1 MPELIAVAIL
11 ALVLGGLVG
20 WLAARRKA
28 DGLAA
33 ELAAAKAQ
41 AAEVQPLRSARD
53 AAERER
59 SDALQALA
67 ELRGRAADLDVIR
80 AARDAV
86 EAERNAAL
94 RELAE
99 LRARAQ
105 EREAAYAQTLEAL
118 GQARE
123 QINTQFGEAA
133 ARALEVAQRQ
143 FLERAEAR
151 FRQSEESSGQ
161 TLKALL
167 DPVHQ
172 RLQRY
177 EEGVRKVEDER
188 RDAFGELKGQIEAM
202 RIGQERVSGEAA
214 KLVNALRNAPK
225 ARGRWGE
232 QQLRNVLESCG
243 LSEHADF
250 QTEVS
255 VADGEGGRLRP
266 DAIVRVPGGK
276 ALVIDAKVS
285 LNDYQD
291 AFGAVDEVER
301 LAGLSRHA
309 AAMRAH
315 VNGLGNKSYWNQ
327 FDDAPD
333 YVIMF
338 VPGEHFLSAALE
350 HDPTLWDFAFDKR
363 VLLATPTN
371 LIAIARTVAAVWR
384 QEKLAQEARQIGALG
399 KELYARL
406 AVMGGHVS
414 KLGKNLDTAMT
425 AYNAFVGSLES
436 QVLTSARRFE
446 ALNIDTG
453 GKSIEQP
460 PIGEQAV
467 RPLTKLMP
475 VAELTEAGDGAE
487 VS

>member
-1 MPELIAVAIL
+1 MPELIAVALL
-11 ALVLGGLVG
+11 ALLLGGVVG
-20 WLAARRKA
+20 WLAGRRKA

-33 ELAAAKAQ
+33 ELATATTRAG
-41 AAEVQPLRSARD
+41 EVEPLRAARD
-53 AAERER
+53 AAERDRNE
-59 SDALQALA
+59 ALQALA

-86 EAERNAAL
+86 EAERNAAH

-105 EREAAYAQTLEAL
+105 ERETAYAQTLEAL

-123 QINTQFGEAA
+123 QINAQFGEAA

-151 FRQSEESSGQ
+151 FRQSEEASGQ

-255 VADGEGGRLRP
+255 VDDGEGGRLRP

-291 AFGAVDEVER
+291 AFGAVDEAER
-301 LAGLSRHA
+301 QLGLSRHA

-327 FDDAPD
+327 FEDAPD

-350 HDPTLWDFAFDKR
+350 NDPTLWDFAFDKR

-453 GKSIEQP
+453 GKSIDSP

-467 RPLTKLMP
+467 RPLTKLLP
-475 VAELTEAGDGAE
+475 VADLAEAETE
-487 VS
+487 

>member
-1 MPELIAVAIL
+1 MPELIAVALL
-11 ALVLGGLVG
+11 ALLLGGVVG
-20 WLAARRKA
+20 WMAARRKA
-28 DGLAA
+28 DSLAA
-33 ELAAAKAQ
+33 ELATATTR
-41 AAEVQPLRSARD
+41 AAEVEPLRAARD
-53 AAERER
+53 AAERDR
-59 SDALQALA
+59 SEALQALA

-86 EAERNAAL
+86 ETERNAAH

-105 EREAAYAQTLEAL
+105 ERETAYAQTLEAL

-123 QINTQFGEAA
+123 QINAQFGEAA

-151 FRQSEESSGQ
+151 FRQSEEASGQ

-255 VADGEGGRLRP
+255 VDDGEGGRLRP

-291 AFGAVDEVER
+291 AFGAVDEPER
-301 LAGLSRHA
+301 QLGLARHA

-327 FDDAPD
+327 FEDAPD

-350 HDPTLWDFAFDKR
+350 NDPTLWDFAFEKK

-384 QEKLAQEARQIGALG
+384 QEKLAQQAHEIGVLG
-399 KELYARL
+399 KELFGRL
-406 AVMGGHVS
+406 SVMGGHVA

-436 QVLTSARRFE
+436 NVLTSAKRFE

-453 GKSIEQP
+453 GKTIESPPLIEQS
-460 PIGEQAV
+460 V

-475 VAELTEAGDGAE
+475 VADLAEAEAE
-487 VS
+487 